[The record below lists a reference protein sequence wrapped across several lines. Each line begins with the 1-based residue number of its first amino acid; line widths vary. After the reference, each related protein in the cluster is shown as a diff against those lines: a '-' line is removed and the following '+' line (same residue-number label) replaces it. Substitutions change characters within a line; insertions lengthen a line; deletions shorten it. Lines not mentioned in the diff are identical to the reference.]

1 MSVPI
6 PAQGS
11 QDVRHLL
18 ELLETAFNAPWT
30 VLLSLALH
38 GPFCRTETAERV
50 DIPENAW
57 VVVTEVSR
65 CSVVDPGQLQ
75 VYGENT
81 QSKEKRPIL
90 ALSTEEDTHVEYHP
104 EGYLTITLPNLVE
117 ITFQSDQ
124 LDKYKIEY
132 RYLPKDDPVIAL
144 DANLVHYRELTI
156 VGANGSSPG
165 HNAQA
170 LQLIASGA
178 VGVEDLITHRLPLER
193 VIEAFDIVGRGAA
206 IKVTIEP

>member
-1 MSVPI
+1 M
-6 PAQGS
+6 
-11 QDVRHLL
+11 L

-75 VYGENT
+75 IYGENT

-132 RYLPKDDPVIAL
+132 RYLPKDDPVERRNYVRWL
-144 DANLVHYRELTI
+144 HHPHEPDADAWCRKHLLM
-156 VGANGSSPG
+156 PG
-165 HNAQA
+165 IPHE
-170 LQLIASGA
+170 G
-178 VGVEDLITHRLPLER
+178 GHC
-193 VIEAFDIVGRGAA
+193 F
-206 IKVTIEP
+206 